1 MRSHRTV
8 FAAAAAALLTLTPS
22 CSTTAPQW
30 GEFGA
35 DVIGC
40 ASPGISATIDAAA
53 DDLYA
58 RAAGAPGAD
67 WKSLGIGLAAR
78 YGVPMAICAVEA
90 AFNRLGGAG
99 HRALT
104 PPYVDD
110 AVRWLRA
117 NKRAWTQ
124 ATPPEVLAPA
134 AVPPAA
140 PVPSVPATPAVP
152 APAAAPVS
160 PAPPG
165 VPVSPAPTAPAAVPA
180 SPTPTPTAPAPA
192 PRGA

>member
-8 FAAAAAALLTLTPS
+8 SAVAAAVLLTLTPS

-35 DVIGC
+35 DVLGC

-58 RAAGAPGAD
+58 RAAGSAGAD
-67 WKSLGIGLAAR
+67 WKNLGIGLAAR

-117 NKRAWTQ
+117 NKQTWTKTVPLTESTAAAPAVPAAAPATQ
-124 ATPPEVLAPA
+124 AAPSTA
-134 AVPPAA
+134 
-140 PVPSVPATPAVP
+140 PATPA
-152 APAAAPVS
+152 AAP
-160 PAPPG
+160 P
-165 VPVSPAPTAPAAVPA
+165 
-180 SPTPTPTAPAPA
+180 